1 MKIMDWA
8 GYPLGTRVVQY
19 SEDDAILYA
28 LAVGARADE
37 IPLVF
42 ERDLR
47 VLPTFALTLGLWV
60 ADSAAE
66 AGAFVP
72 AQALHGAQS
81 LVMHGSLPRATVF
94 EVAGY
99 IESVRD
105 TGRSAILDI
114 VAESEYFSATYSIIL
129 PGAGGFSSTERRPA
143 SADRHTGEL
152 RSAVSVN
159 VPPDRAAL
167 YRLTGDRHLI
177 HIDPAAARAAGFD
190 RPILH
195 GLCTLGSAAKA
206 LAEPLERQPWELRAI
221 EARFVAPVYPG
232 SVLEIGLGDG
242 TDGQSPAGTSF
253 GVTVADRRVLSDGR
267 VRFG

>member
-1 MKIMDWA
+1 MEITDWV

-19 SEDDAILYA
+19 SEDDAMLYA
-28 LAVGARADE
+28 LAVGAEAE
-37 IPLVF
+37 EVSLVF

-60 ADSAAE
+60 ADAASE
-66 AGAFVP
+66 AGAFEP
-72 AQALHGAQS
+72 AHALHGAQS
-81 LVMHGSLPRATVF
+81 LVMYATLPRGTTF

-129 PGAGGFSSTERRPA
+129 PGAGGFASAERRPG
-143 SADRHTGEL
+143 SAGGAAGEM
-152 RSAVSVN
+152 RKAVSVG
-159 VPPDRAAL
+159 VPRDRAAL

-177 HIDPAAARAAGFD
+177 HIDHQAARAAGFE

-195 GLCTLGSAAKA
+195 GLCTLGTAAKA
-206 LAEPLERQPWELRAI
+206 LARPLGCQPWELRAI

-232 SVLEIGLGDG
+232 SVLDIA
-242 TDGQSPAGTSF
+242 AGTHTDERGEAGTRFEVS
-253 GVTVADRRVLSDGR
+253 VADICVLAGGR
-267 VRFG
+267 LRFG

>member
-1 MKIMDWA
+1 MEITDWV
-8 GYPLGTRVVQY
+8 GYPLGTRVARY
-19 SEDDAILYA
+19 NEEDAILYA

-37 IPLVF
+37 LSLVF

-60 ADSAAE
+60 ADSASE

-81 LVMHGSLPRATVF
+81 LVMYESLPRATTF

-129 PGAGGFSSTERRPA
+129 PGAGGFSSTKHRPV
-143 SADRHTGEL
+143 SAGSNAGGL
-152 RSAVSVN
+152 RSIVSVD
-159 VPPDRAAL
+159 VPLDRAAL

-177 HIDPAAARAAGFD
+177 HIDHAVARAAGFD

-195 GLCTLGSAAKA
+195 GLCTLGAAAKA

-232 SVLEIGLGDG
+232 SVLEIGIGDG
-242 TDGQSPAGTSF
+242 EDGQEAVDTSF
-253 GVTVADRRVLSDGR
+253 VITVADRRVLSDGR